1 MPNIRLVLAIVAA
14 GVIAAG
20 ISTGTAWAGGP
31 GGVIEDPNDMSVA
44 VGTGVFEGEVVG
56 GADYLMGFRA
66 LGETNDEASA
76 AVIAA
81 CQAAGGVECT
91 ADEVTNDDL
100 CIVSVADDDSNVV
113 SGGAGVTIEAAR
125 ADALQRAAA
134 NNTPEGPNARVLIS
148 DCSWRE

>member
-1 MPNIRLVLAIVAA
+1 MTHPPDGYVPVANVEVTAVMPQSAGFRLQ
-14 GVIAAG
+14 GVGA
-20 ISTGTAWAGGP
+20 
-31 GGVIEDPNDMSVA
+31 D
-44 VGTGVFEGEVVG
+44 

-100 CIVSVADDDSNVV
+100 CIVSVADDDNNVV